1 MENFL
6 KNNNYKCVAVSK
18 TKTINEINNIYKLGH
33 RDFGE
38 NKVQELLKKQKELP
52 QDINW
57 HMIGHL
63 QTNKVK
69 KILPISYLI
78 QSVDS
83 LKLLNVIQKES
94 KKLNIIS
101 NILIQ
106 VNISEEISKY
116 GFQYDEADSL
126 ITKNLKK
133 KYKNIK
139 LRGLMGMA
147 SFTDDEN
154 IIKNQFNKLNNL
166 YIQKKDEI
174 DSINTL
180 SMGMSNDYKLALEH
194 GSNMIRIGSK
204 IFGERNYH

>member
-78 QSVDS
+78 HSVDS

>member
-38 NKVQELLKKQKELP
+38 NKVQELLKKQKKLP

-78 QSVDS
+78 HSVDS

>member
-1 MENFL
+1 MGIQIAYNSPVVDL
-6 KNNNYKCVAVSK
+6 IKKDNKICGVIAIQNNK
-18 TKTINEINNIYKLGH
+18 
-33 RDFGE
+33 
-38 NKVQELLKKQKELP
+38 
-52 QDINW
+52 
-57 HMIGHL
+57 
-63 QTNKVK
+63 KVK
-69 KILPISYLI
+69 IFAKSTILACGSFESNPQMRAKYLG
-78 QSVDS
+78 
-83 LKLLNVIQKES
+83 NEW
-94 KKLNIIS
+94 
-101 NILIQ
+101 
-106 VNISEEISKY
+106 
-116 GFQYDEADSL
+116 
-126 ITKNLKK
+126 
-133 KYKNIK
+133 KNIK

>member
-78 QSVDS
+78 HSVDS

-133 KYKNIK
+133 EYNNIK

>member
-78 QSVDS
+78 HSVDS

-94 KKLNIIS
+94 KN
-101 NILIQ
+101 
-106 VNISEEISKY
+106 
-116 GFQYDEADSL
+116 
-126 ITKNLKK
+126 
-133 KYKNIK
+133 
-139 LRGLMGMA
+139 
-147 SFTDDEN
+147 
-154 IIKNQFNKLNNL
+154 
-166 YIQKKDEI
+166 
-174 DSINTL
+174 
-180 SMGMSNDYKLALEH
+180 
-194 GSNMIRIGSK
+194 
-204 IFGERNYH
+204 

>member
-1 MENFL
+1 MENFF
-6 KNNNYKCVAVSK
+6 KNNNYTCVAVSK
-18 TKTINEINNIYKLGH
+18 TKTIHDINNVYKLGH

-52 QDINW
+52 KDINW

-69 KILPISYLI
+69 KILPITYLI
-78 QSVDS
+78 HSVDS
-83 LKLLNVIQKES
+83 VKLLNVIQEES

-116 GFQYDEADSL
+116 GFRYDEADSL
-126 ITKNLKK
+126 ITKDLKK

-139 LRGLMGMA
+139 LEGLMGMA
-147 SFTDDEN
+147 SFTDDKN
-154 IIKNQFNKLNNL
+154 IIKNQFIKLNNL
-166 YIQKKDEI
+166 YTQKKDEI
-174 DSINTL
+174 ESINTL

>member
-78 QSVDS
+78 HSVDS

-166 YIQKKDEI
+166 YIQKK
-174 DSINTL
+174 
-180 SMGMSNDYKLALEH
+180 MK
-194 GSNMIRIGSK
+194 
-204 IFGERNYH
+204 